1 MSAAAVDEG
10 LSFLHALPERPVG
23 VSVPVIV
30 SLASS
35 VFLSYGFFFARSICY
50 VGISPEDPR
59 GTETTRSASISLCSV
74 HVGAMTRLD
83 AVSRLFGRVMRF
95 LVRSL
100 EISSSHPS
108 LRQVPYRN
116 ILTTLFVHG

>member
-35 VFLSYGFFFARSICY
+35 VFLSYGFFFCKDEVDLLRGYFPRRS
-50 VGISPEDPR
+50 ER
-59 GTETTRSASISLCSV
+59 
-74 HVGAMTRLD
+74 H
-83 AVSRLFGRVMRF
+83 
-95 LVRSL
+95 
-100 EISSSHPS
+100 
-108 LRQVPYRN
+108 RN
-116 ILTTLFVHG
+116 DTKCFNIPL